1 MLLSGQACAPLRADF
16 NPMTRPQAP
25 RLARQP
31 FHAGV
36 SGSREASPP
45 SFPILEETLM
55 KHATRFLAAFALL
68 AASASFAAATPTTWK
83 IDPAHTEAGFEVRHF
98 FAKVHGV
105 FHAVE
110 GTIVFDEA
118 DPAAVKIDAT
128 AKVRSI
134 DTGEKKRDA
143 HLQSSDFFNAEKDS
157 ILAFKSS
164 KVVKLDKNKYKITGD
179 LTMRGVTKSVTFDA
193 EFLGSSAVSVEG
205 QSWGSKARSEEHT
218 SEPQSRFGISYAVFC
233 LKKQT

>member
-1 MLLSGQACAPLRADF
+1 
-16 NPMTRPQAP
+16 
-25 RLARQP
+25 
-31 FHAGV
+31 
-36 SGSREASPP
+36 
-45 SFPILEETLM
+45 M

-118 DPAAVKIDAT
+118 DPTAIKIEAM

-143 HLQSSDFFNAEKDS
+143 HLQSSDFFNADKDS
-157 ILAFKSS
+157 ILTFKSA
-164 KVVKLDKNKYKITGD
+164 KVVKQDKNKYKITGD

-205 QSWGSKARSEEHT
+205 QSWGSKAGFSATTVVNRKDW
-218 SEPQSRFGISYAVFC
+218 GINWNKTLDNGGVMVDDNVTIILNVEAD
-233 LKKQT
+233 KAQ

>member
-118 DPAAVKIDAT
+118 APTGSKIEARGRGRGADTAA
-128 AKVRSI
+128 
-134 DTGEKKRDA
+134 KKRDA
-143 HLQSSDFFNAEKDS
+143 RLQSADFSTAAKD
-157 ILAFKSS
+157 
-164 KVVKLDKNKYKITGD
+164 
-179 LTMRGVTKSVTFDA
+179 
-193 EFLGSSAVSVEG
+193 FLL
-205 QSWGSKARSEEHT
+205 W
-218 SEPQSRFGISYAVFC
+218 C
-233 LKKQT
+233 